1 MRLSSP
7 IFLLKLR
14 ARQISRE
21 TDLLL
26 SQALNLVAK
35 QEGYR
40 SWGSLAAKYASTR
53 TVNDVLARF
62 EPGDF
67 ILMECRPNPTSR
79 SQKLQFLTGMIDLK
93 AKAWVFSSTNDHA
106 EIKSQIQHFGQSS
119 PADASNLNVLNID
132 ALDADKIVETV
143 GPKVRGGVILI
154 EDLNELIPKLPP
166 QDVNAQIEVL
176 RSYAQRTL
184 SVVIFSA
191 SFELPHEKNKQ
202 SDQPKAFQ
210 GAIGELDREKFTAY
224 CVLSGGKIYFERTID
239 QP

>member
-1 MRLSSP
+1 MKLSSP
-7 IFLLKLR
+7 IFVLKRR

-53 TVNDVLARF
+53 TGVDVLARF

-119 PADASNLNVLNID
+119 SADASNLNVLNID
-132 ALDADKIVETV
+132 ALDADKIVETL

-154 EDLNELIPKLPP
+154 EDLNELTPKLPP
-166 QDVNAQIEVL
+166 QGVNAQLEVL

-184 SVVIFSA
+184 SVVILSA
-191 SFELPHEKNKQ
+191 SFEIPHEKNKQ
-202 SDQPKAFQ
+202 FNQPKAFQ
-210 GAIGELDREKFTAY
+210 GAIGELDREMFTAY

-239 QP
+239 QA